1 MVLFEG
7 HGSPCGGF
15 CVAIPGAGVAM
26 TLFLDSFLR
35 VTGLFFVNFSFSR
48 GLFGD
53 NWLLLSVLMLF
64 L

>member
-26 TLFLDSFLR
+26 TLSLDSFFACNR
-35 VTGLFFVNFSFSR
+35 
-48 GLFGD
+48 
-53 NWLLLSVLMLF
+53 SVLSEFFILAGAF
-64 L
+64 WG